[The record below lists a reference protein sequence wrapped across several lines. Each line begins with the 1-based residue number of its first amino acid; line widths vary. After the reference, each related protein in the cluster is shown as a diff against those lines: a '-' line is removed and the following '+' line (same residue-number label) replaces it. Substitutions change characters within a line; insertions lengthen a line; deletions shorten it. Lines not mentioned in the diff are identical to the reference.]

1 MQGLKKDLIFVI
13 PMIVINVL
21 LVMLKVTGI
30 MPHIILSVLGVAVLV
45 AYAVL
50 TVKEWKLPVLEI
62 AMRALYAVA
71 LISGIIIM
79 NIHGVLALA
88 IIHKLSAVLSIVALI
103 ALLVHK
109 IIKNK

>member
-1 MQGLKKDLIFVI
+1 MQGLKKDLIFII

-50 TVKEWKLPVLEI
+50 TVKEWKLPALEI

-71 LISGIIIM
+71 LITGIIIM
-79 NIHGVLALA
+79 NVHGVLALA
-88 IIHKLSAVLSIVALI
+88 IIHKLSAVLSMVAIV

-109 IIKNK
+109 IIKK